1 MPKTKSGRR
10 QPAAGA
16 PTTRASQRA
25 HVRASTAATK
35 ASSSTQKRAKRT
47 TETTVTETS
56 HEPSL
61 PTTSTAQQ
69 EALLSPQFMETLV
82 SRVAD
87 EVSRRLSPAETP
99 AVIPPVVPSALNE
112 VPVCPLANSE
122 SVGNNAVASAIVLFG
137 FLRLGELTCNS
148 KFSPEI
154 HLAPRDVRFFPH
166 QGNPDFMT
174 LGIKASKTD
183 PFRSGH
189 TITIGKTGLPLCPI
203 SAMQKYLQARDTSSG
218 PLFIYSSGTPLTKTA
233 LVSETRALL
242 SRSGFNASHYAGHS
256 YRIGAA
262 TTAASA
268 GLPAWLI
275 KTMGRWS
282 SDCYE
287 RYVRVPHSVLSD
299 VSKTLAK
306 NKTKKKTH
314 L

>member
-16 PTTRASQRA
+16 PTTRA
-25 HVRASTAATK
+25 HVRASTAAIK

-122 SVGNNAVASAIVLFG
+122 SVGNLRVVGSSPPSGAYLKFPVNWWGISTIRFQLCFRGVRQWGIHFVYLWDEVL
-137 FLRLGELTCNS
+137 LYKSLLPHRLTWLARLG
-148 KFSPEI
+148 I
-154 HLAPRDVRFFPH
+154 V
-166 QGNPDFMT
+166 
-174 LGIKASKTD
+174 
-183 PFRSGH
+183 
-189 TITIGKTGLPLCPI
+189 
-203 SAMQKYLQARDTSSG
+203 
-218 PLFIYSSGTPLTKTA
+218 TP
-233 LVSETRALL
+233 
-242 SRSGFNASHYAGHS
+242 
-256 YRIGAA
+256 
-262 TTAASA
+262 
-268 GLPAWLI
+268 
-275 KTMGRWS
+275 
-282 SDCYE
+282 
-287 RYVRVPHSVLSD
+287 
-299 VSKTLAK
+299 
-306 NKTKKKTH
+306 
-314 L
+314 